1 MQAQAQSPNQTKIL
15 LLPGAGGM
23 NAPFKSFCERCSAQ
37 MPAILLDYPDW
48 LWQIKNPGIEQLSA
62 EMAKRVQAS
71 AGADAVALAGYSLG
85 AHIAV
90 RIAQLCRG
98 APTEIAW
105 IAALDPVMPV
115 STGLGAN
122 LLSRLSASLS
132 TALQAGPRALAR
144 HLWVLLNRA
153 VARLLLPMF
162 LKFDPGLLIRIAPI
176 IPATSLMARELKLRI
191 MIAAGVAA
199 SREPNIFPPTPH
211 TVCHV
216 IKIEDA
222 PADTAFWQAHFEHV
236 VFENISGTHHNMIDN
251 PELVMHLRRWSYSGE
266 TPT

>member
-1 MQAQAQSPNQTKIL
+1 MKAQAQPADQTKIL
-15 LLPGAGGM
+15 LLPGAGGV
-23 NAPFKSFCERCSAQ
+23 NAPFKSFAERCRAH

-48 LWQIKNPGIEQLSA
+48 LWQIQNPGIEHLSA
-62 EMAKRVQAS
+62 EMARRVQAS
-71 AGADAVALAGYSLG
+71 VGADVVALAGYSLG

-98 APTEIAW
+98 GPAEIAW

-115 STGLGAN
+115 STGLGEN
-122 LLSRLSASLS
+122 LLSRLSTSLG

-144 HLWVLLNRA
+144 HLWVLVNRA

-162 LKFDPGLLIRIAPI
+162 LKVDLGLLIQIGPI
-176 IPATSLMARELKLRI
+176 IPATSLLARELKLRI
-191 MIAAGVAA
+191 MIAAGAAA
-199 SREPNIFPPTPH
+199 SREPNIFAPTSH

-222 PADTAFWQAHFEHV
+222 TTDTAFWHAHFEHV

-251 PELVMHLRRWSYSGE
+251 PELVMHLRRWSYTGE